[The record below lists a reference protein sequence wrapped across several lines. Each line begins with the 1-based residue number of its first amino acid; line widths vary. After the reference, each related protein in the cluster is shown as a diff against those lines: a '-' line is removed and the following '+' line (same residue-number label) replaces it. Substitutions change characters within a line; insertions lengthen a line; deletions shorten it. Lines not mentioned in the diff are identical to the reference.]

1 MKRMASK
8 TGAYVGAGIGLAL
21 FAFFGLLYGSF
32 IGGVVG
38 LHLTGQ
44 LFGSP
49 AEFGILARMLLAL
62 GVMSGVLLAAV
73 VCVTGS
79 ALIGYLAG
87 CAVDLL
93 HVEIKTGSIIKT
105 QATVK

>member
-1 MKRMASK
+1 MKTTASK

-21 FAFFGLLYGSF
+21 FALFGLLYGSF
-32 IGGVVG
+32 IGGIVG

-44 LFGSP
+44 VFGSP

-62 GVMSGVLLAAV
+62 GVMFGVLLAAV

-79 ALIGYLAG
+79 AIIGYLVG
-87 CAVDLL
+87 CAVDLV
-93 HVEIKTGSIIKT
+93 HAETEPAIKTH
-105 QATVK
+105 ATVK